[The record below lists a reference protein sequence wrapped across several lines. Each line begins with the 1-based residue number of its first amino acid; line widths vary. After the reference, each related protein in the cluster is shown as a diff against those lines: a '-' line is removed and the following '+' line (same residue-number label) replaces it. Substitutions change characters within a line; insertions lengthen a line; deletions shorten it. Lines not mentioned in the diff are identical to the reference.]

1 MNFEVIR
8 SGFDK
13 LELSLNVA
21 VPEELCAHLAS
32 AKAEAEEM
40 AKQDQSARCGTLY
53 NGEDLIVRP
62 NGAAGGYAYSVE
74 TFNLE
79 ANWFLR
85 KSTSASGWGVR
96 VAVRAMPLVLNGIAW
111 VKDEL
116 ERTANAFGLNI
127 PPNGVSI
134 SRIDYAVDCLAPG
147 FSFDPNQFVVHSA
160 SNTTRHM
167 PPDEM
172 DVSGKCWKA
181 SSMRVGGIT
190 NKQIGIY
197 DKLREVKQTRNFGM
211 FEIWDAV
218 RHAQGARPLIYRGE
232 DADEIWRVELRAGK
246 DYLKGRWDVTGWG
259 SLFDQI
265 TDIFKD
271 MLLSMRYT
279 EPSQDINRSRWPKH
293 ALWEMVYDEVAEN
306 AMRHVPSV
314 SRERLVE
321 ASLADKLQWFENNM
335 LGNAISHA
343 ALSGKHGDQVERHL
357 EELAQKLKQQNRNHR
372 VPADVRMAAVRR
384 RYPGLV

>member
-1 MNFEVIR
+1 MNLEVIR

-13 LELSLNVA
+13 LELSLNVV
-21 VPEELCAHLAS
+21 VPEELCEHLAS
-32 AKAEAEEM
+32 AKAEAEEL
-40 AKQDQSARCGTLY
+40 AKRNQKAKCGTLY

-74 TFNLE
+74 TSNLE

-116 ERTANAFGLNI
+116 EKTADAFGLSI

-147 FSFDPNQFVVHSA
+147 FSFNPNQFVVHSA

-167 PPDEM
+167 QPEEM

-197 DKLREVKQTRNFGM
+197 DKLQEVKQKRKFDM
-211 FEIWDAV
+211 FEIWDAA
-218 RHAQGARPLIYRGE
+218 RHAQGARPLVYRGE
-232 DADEIWRVELRAGK
+232 ATDEIWRVELRAGK

-265 TDIFKD
+265 TDILGGILKT
-271 MLLSMRYT
+271 MRYT
-279 EPSQDINRSRWPKH
+279 VPVRDTNRSRWDNHP
-293 ALWEMVYDEVAEN
+293 LWNMVAEEVEQN
-306 AMRHVPSV
+306 ALRHVPSV

-321 ASLADKLQWFENNM
+321 VRLADKLQWFETNM

-343 ALSGKHGDQVERHL
+343 ALSGKHGDQVECHL
-357 EELAQKLKQQNRNHR
+357 EELAQKLKQQNRDHR
-372 VPADVRMAAVRR
+372 VPADVRMEAVRR